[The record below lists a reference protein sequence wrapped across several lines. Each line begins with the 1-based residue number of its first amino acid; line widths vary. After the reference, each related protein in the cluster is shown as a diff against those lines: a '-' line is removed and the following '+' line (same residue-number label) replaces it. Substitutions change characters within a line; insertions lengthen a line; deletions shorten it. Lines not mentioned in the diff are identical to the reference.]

1 MTSLKKTFIFGFLFL
16 ASSLL
21 TLKFVSSQNE
31 LLDRNEQKQ
40 ATTYSVEEINPQGL
54 AQLKNILLSQRTLS
68 AQEVGQYLSDLSRTK
83 TVNLH
88 ANNSFVPAISAT
100 PILAIWGAF
109 ALVSMLIMM
118 MQNKSEHEIS
128 PLFKKSMDSL
138 EYPVL
143 LVDSALN
150 ILWQN
155 RKSTAHTFT
164 ATKLESIF
172 DESLD
177 GSEITLESKSYSVL
191 VSELEMKGNQ
201 RNYLAHLIPKTKTA
215 TPETAKA
222 FENKNALN
230 VI

>member
-1 MTSLKKTFIFGFLFL
+1 MTSLKKTFIFALLFV

-21 TLKFVSSQNE
+21 TLKFISSQNE
-31 LLDRNEQKQ
+31 LLEMNGERE
-40 ATTYSVEEINPQGL
+40 AVTYSVEEVNPKAL
-54 AQLKNILLSQRTLS
+54 NELKNILLSQKTLT
-68 AQEVGQYLSDLSRTK
+68 AQEVGLYLNDLTRSK
-83 TVNLH
+83 TVTYH
-88 ANNSFVPAISAT
+88 GPANEIPTLSAS
-100 PILAIWGAF
+100 PLLAIWGVF
-109 ALVSMLIMM
+109 ALVSMLLMM

-143 LVDSALN
+143 LVDSSLT

-155 RKSTAHTFT
+155 KKSTAHTFT
-164 ATKLESIF
+164 ASKLESIF

-191 VSELEMKGNQ
+191 VSELEVKGNQ
-201 RNYLAHLIPKTKTA
+201 RNYLAHLIPKSKSANAENAKT
-215 TPETAKA
+215 
-222 FENKNALN
+222 FENNNALN